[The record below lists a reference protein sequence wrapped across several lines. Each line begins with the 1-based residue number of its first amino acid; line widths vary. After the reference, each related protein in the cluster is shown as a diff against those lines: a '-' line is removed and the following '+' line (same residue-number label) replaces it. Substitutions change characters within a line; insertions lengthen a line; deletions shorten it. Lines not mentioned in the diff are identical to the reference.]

1 MNLLELIKIK
11 LPSILNTFDIN
22 KCYAFYENDVLYLI
36 IKRKKQLSIREWKY
50 FEDIIKINCQVDS
63 LHIISCD
70 EIKEE
75 LKMILMSKSI
85 TILKGDI

>member
-36 IKRKKQLSIREWKY
+36 IKRKKATIYQRMEIFRGYNKNKLS
-50 FEDIIKINCQVDS
+50 S
-63 LHIISCD
+63 
-70 EIKEE
+70 
-75 LKMILMSKSI
+75 
-85 TILKGDI
+85 